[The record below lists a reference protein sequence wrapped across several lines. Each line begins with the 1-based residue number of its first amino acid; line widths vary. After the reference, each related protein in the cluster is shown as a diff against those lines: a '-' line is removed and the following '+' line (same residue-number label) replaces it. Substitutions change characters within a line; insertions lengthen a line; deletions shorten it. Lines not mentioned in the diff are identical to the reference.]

1 MAIHPQHRK
10 RNHFPDWLFYLI
22 SAAFITVSALSINYY
37 GKSETL
43 SVLVDKTIDSLN
55 TERLKVK
62 KMTGL
67 YENQGKLVIKNTG
80 SHEFNVTD
88 FYVVYYDTTQQNF
101 QTIRGTLNSTIDK
114 GSNCSPAYWKGDK
127 PVWDGQVLFYF
138 LSIKGGDITG
148 DGIRRYFVG
157 NWEKEKKFLGIS
169 LDEEDDY
176 SGRIYPK
183 CSN

>member
-37 GKSETL
+37 NKSQNLNNSLSKAADTL
-43 SVLVDKTIDSLN
+43 LIEKS
-55 TERLKVK
+55 KVK
-62 KMTGL
+62 QLSDL

-80 SHEFNVTD
+80 SHEFNITD
-88 FYVVYYDTTQQNF
+88 FYIVYYDTASHVI

-114 GSNCSPAYWKGDK
+114 GGTCSPAYWKGDK
-127 PVWDGQVLFYF
+127 PVWDGQVLCYF
-138 LSIKGGDITG
+138 LSIKGGDISG

-157 NWEKEKKFLGIS
+157 NWEKDKKFLGIS

-183 CSN
+183 CTN